1 LKATEKERSGPFD
14 DIPKSLP
21 SLLAAYKT
29 TKRAASLGFVADAA
43 EATAKV
49 GDVLAGPLDTDA
61 LGEALF
67 WLVVAARA
75 QGIDPEGALRRATAK
90 FRDSL

>member
-1 LKATEKERSGPFD
+1 
-14 DIPKSLP
+14 
-21 SLLAAYKT
+21 LLAAYKT
-29 TKRAASLGFVADAA
+29 TKRAASLGFVADAG

-49 GDVLAGPLDTDA
+49 EEALAVPLDAAALGEEGLADS

-67 WLVVAARA
+67 WLVVVARA
-75 QGIDPEGALRRATAK
+75 HGVDPEGALRRATAR